1 MRFYFEPP
9 APRKTKSSARR
20 LLVRCPATAKL
31 TSVGEISDAAL
42 WDDAPKKSDSPK
54 KSGRFT
60 CPHCQGVH
68 SWVKKDV
75 LLAR

>member
-9 APRKTKSSARR
+9 APRKAKSTLRR
-20 LLVRCPATAKL
+20 LLVRCPSTAKL
-31 TSVGEISDAAL
+31 APIGEPVEEATWASAT
-42 WDDAPKKSDSPK
+42 K

-60 CPHCQGVH
+60 CPHCNRVH
-68 SWVKKDV
+68 SWAKKDV

>member
-9 APRKTKSSARR
+9 APRKTKSAIRR
-20 LLVRCPATAKL
+20 LLVRCPTTAKL
-31 TSVGEISDAAL
+31 TAVGETIDVAVWESAQR
-42 WDDAPKKSDSPK
+42 

-60 CPHCQGVH
+60 CPHCQRVH

-75 LLAR
+75 VLAR

>member
-9 APRKTKSSARR
+9 APRKAKSTIRR

-31 TSVGEISDAAL
+31 APVGETIDEAL
-42 WDDAPKKSDSPK
+42 WDRTPK
-54 KSGRFT
+54 KSGSFT
-60 CPHCQGVH
+60 CPHCNRVH
-68 SWVKKDV
+68 AWAKKDV